1 MNTRAHALR
10 NTLFSSI
17 GIYIEYSL
25 GMLAAI
31 LIARHLGPQHY
42 GVYGLFIW
50 FAAIGVV
57 TTNSGITTG
66 VIKFIA
72 ELRGAQKE
80 SLIMPVLR
88 YLRRMQAWHLLAV
101 MSLAM
106 GLFLLLGKR
115 LAADLEFR
123 EFVLLAIAVAMRAPY
138 MFNIA
143 IAKGFEAFDA
153 TAKVSLV
160 AAPVNLI
167 LVGTAMLLGATI
179 FWFLVVYTISSAIF
193 LCVSH
198 YQVRRLLKPL
208 KASTQDEV
216 PDQLQYRVR
225 RHLRIVSITIIVSF
239 LIASDLEILFLNQF
253 ASATAAGYF
262 KVAYQLATGVM
273 LLVPGVFGAL
283 LLPMMAKAQSQGRA
297 VGGRRFVAVTSYL
310 LLLAAPVVAFGSS
323 FSGAIIG
330 LLYGASY
337 ASSAPVFAWCLFAC
351 GLGTVTQGATSLLV
365 SADRQHT
372 ILILTV
378 ALGVLK
384 IVLDIL
390 LITRFGLYGSVAAI
404 VIELLV
410 IAASYLTIG
419 MRVSGVQLEWLRL
432 LRIVLAAALAAA
444 AASLVHALQLMPLL
458 TLLLGG
464 IVLSVVYLTLTLS
477 MQCWTRADIEQ
488 FQGLHRR
495 FAAGR
500 PMLFGRL
507 LNWAGARAET
517 SDS

>member
-17 GIYIEYSL
+17 GIYVEYSL

-31 LIARHLGPQHY
+31 LIARHLGPRHY

-50 FAAIGVV
+50 FAAISVV
-57 TTNSGITTG
+57 ATNSGITTG

-72 ELRGAQKE
+72 ELRGTHRE
-80 SLIMPVLR
+80 SLILPVLR

-101 MSLAM
+101 MGLAAA
-106 GLFLLLGKR
+106 LFVLFGKR
-115 LAADLEFR
+115 LAADLELR
-123 EFVLLAIAVAMRAPY
+123 EFVLLVLAVSMRAPY

-153 TAKVSLV
+153 TAIVSMV
-160 AAPVNLI
+160 AAPVNLV
-167 LVGTAMLLGATI
+167 LVTTAMLLGATI
-179 FWFLVVYTISSAIF
+179 FWFVVVYTLSSAVF
-193 LCVSH
+193 LCISH
-198 YQVRRLLKPL
+198 YQARRLLKPL
-208 KASTQDEV
+208 AASAQDDV
-216 PDQLQYRVR
+216 PDQLQQRVR
-225 RHLRIVSITIIVSF
+225 RHLRIVSVTIIVSF
-239 LIASDLEILFLNQF
+239 LIASDVEILFLNQF
-253 ASATAAGYF
+253 ASAAAAGYF

-283 LLPMMAKAQSQGRA
+283 LLPMMAKAHSQGRE

-310 LLLAAPVVAFGSS
+310 LLLAAPVVAYGSS

-337 ASSAPVFAWCLFAC
+337 ATSAPVFAWCLFAC
-351 GLGTVTQGATSLLV
+351 GLSTVTQGATSLLV

-384 IVLDIL
+384 IALDVA
-390 LITRFGLYGSVAAI
+390 LIARFGLYGSVAAI
-404 VIELLV
+404 VTELLV

-419 MRVSGVQLEWLRL
+419 MRVSGVQLQWLRL

-444 AASLVHALQLMPLL
+444 AAALVNALHLAPLL

-464 IVLSVVYLTLTLS
+464 IVLGVVYLSLTLL

-500 PMLFGRL
+500 PLLFGRL
-507 LNWAGARAET
+507 LNWAEARAEAI
-517 SDS
+517 DS